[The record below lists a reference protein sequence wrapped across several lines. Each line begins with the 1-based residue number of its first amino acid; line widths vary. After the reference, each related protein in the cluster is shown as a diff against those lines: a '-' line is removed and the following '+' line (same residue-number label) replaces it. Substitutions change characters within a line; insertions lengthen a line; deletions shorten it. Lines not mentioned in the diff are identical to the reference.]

1 MKFVFASENRLFYK
15 AFCGILCSEAD
26 ESVFYENIPD
36 FVTDFLSGKILPDF
50 VIIDGKYFSRFKNFI
65 FRLLRDFD
73 REIPAVFLDGDVPK
87 SLRTAKWLS
96 EIELC
101 FDKSACHNLIP
112 YLEKIN
118 RILDLPVCR
127 NAIQTS
133 EQNPFK
139 NAIHNPIQNETKIKE
154 FNIKNP
160 NADTKESESDVNEQK
175 SDEKESNIEKNESG
189 GNESESNIQK
199 SDEKTFLKPKI
210 MLTPVNNLL
219 YDFFFKNRRRIVYIE
234 EIAEIL
240 KIQLENEIERERKNG
255 VYAYVS
261 RFRKS
266 ISKIECSY
274 ELLRIC
280 RGGYQL
286 VPRG

>member
-15 AFCGILCSEAD
+15 AFCGILCSEED

-36 FVTDFLSGKILPDF
+36 FVTDFLSGKILLDF

-101 FDKSACHNLIP
+101 FDKPACHNLIP

-118 RILDLPVCR
+118 RILDLPICR
-127 NAIQTS
+127 NAIQNEPKS
-133 EQNPFK
+133 ES
-139 NAIHNPIQNETKIKE
+139 
-154 FNIKNP
+154 NIK
-160 NADTKESESDVNEQK
+160 K
-175 SDEKESNIEKNESG
+175 SDEKPL
-189 GNESESNIQK
+189 
-199 SDEKTFLKPKI
+199 LKPKI

-240 KIQLENEIERERKNG
+240 KIQIENEIERERKNG

>member
-36 FVTDFLSGKILPDF
+36 FVTDFLFGKILPDF

-101 FDKSACHNLIP
+101 FDKPACQNLIP

-118 RILDLPVCR
+118 KVLDLPVCR

-133 EQNPFK
+133 
-139 NAIHNPIQNETKIKE
+139 QNETK
-154 FNIKNP
+154 
-160 NADTKESESDVNEQK
+160 S
-175 SDEKESNIEKNESG
+175 ESNIEK
-189 GNESESNIQK
+189 
-199 SDEKTFLKPKI
+199 SDEKPLLKPKI

-266 ISKIECSY
+266 ISNIECSY

>member
-65 FRLLRDFD
+65 FRFLRDFD

-101 FDKSACHNLIP
+101 FDKPGCHNLIP
-112 YLEKIN
+112 YLEKIS
-118 RILDLPVCR
+118 RILDLPIC
-127 NAIQTS
+127 Q
-133 EQNPFK
+133 
-139 NAIHNPIQNETKIKE
+139 NAIHNPIQTAFCDENKNAIQNEPK
-154 FNIKNP
+154 
-160 NADTKESESDVNEQK
+160 
-175 SDEKESNIEKNESG
+175 
-189 GNESESNIQK
+189 SESNIQK
-199 SDEKTFLKPKI
+199 SDEKPLLKPKI

-240 KIQLENEIERERKNG
+240 KIQIKNEIERERKNG

>member
-1 MKFVFASENRLFYK
+1 MKFVFASENLLFYR

-26 ESVFYENIPD
+26 ESVFYENISD

-101 FDKSACHNLIP
+101 FDKPACQNLIP

-118 RILDLPVCR
+118 KILDLPICR
-127 NAIQTS
+127 NAIQNS
-133 EQNPFK
+133 EQ
-139 NAIHNPIQNETKIKE
+139 NPIQNETKIKE
-154 FNIKNP
+154 SNIENP
-160 NADTKESESDVNEQK
+160 NADTKESESDINEQK
-175 SDEKESNIEKNESG
+175 SDKKESNIEKNESG
-189 GNESESNIQK
+189 GNESEQKSESNIQK
-199 SDEKTFLKPKI
+199 SDKKPLLKPKI

-240 KIQLENEIERERKNG
+240 KIQIANEIERERKNG

>member
-1 MKFVFASENRLFYK
+1 MKFIFASENRLFYK
-15 AFCGILCSEAD
+15 AFCRILCSEED
-26 ESVFYENIPD
+26 ESVFYENISD
-36 FVTDFLSGKILPDF
+36 FVSDFLSGKVLPDF
-50 VIIDGKYFSRFKNFI
+50 VIIDGHYFSRFKNFI

-101 FDKSACHNLIP
+101 FDKPGCHHLIP
-112 YLEKIN
+112 ALEKIN

-127 NAIQTS
+127 NAIRNAVQDVI
-133 EQNPFK
+133 QNPPQDT
-139 NAIHNPIQNETKIKE
+139 IQNPVQNETKIKKL
-154 FNIKNP
+154 NIEKLAAFKDSGNP
-160 NADTKESESDVNEQK
+160 NANIKEPESNIKKSESDI
-175 SDEKESNIEKNESG
+175 KESKKLHEKLL
-189 GNESESNIQK
+189 
-199 SDEKTFLKPKI
+199 LKPKI

-240 KIQLENEIERERKNG
+240 KIQFENDVERGQRNG

-266 ISKIECSY
+266 ISQIKCSY

-286 VPRG
+286 VPKS

>member
-1 MKFVFASENRLFYK
+1 M
-15 AFCGILCSEAD
+15 
-26 ESVFYENIPD
+26 
-36 FVTDFLSGKILPDF
+36 
-50 VIIDGKYFSRFKNFI
+50 
-65 FRLLRDFD
+65 
-73 REIPAVFLDGDVPK
+73 
-87 SLRTAKWLS
+87 
-96 EIELC
+96 
-101 FDKSACHNLIP
+101 
-112 YLEKIN
+112 
-118 RILDLPVCR
+118 
-127 NAIQTS
+127 
-133 EQNPFK
+133 
-139 NAIHNPIQNETKIKE
+139 
-154 FNIKNP
+154 
-160 NADTKESESDVNEQK
+160 
-175 SDEKESNIEKNESG
+175 
-189 GNESESNIQK
+189 
-199 SDEKTFLKPKI
+199 LKPKI

-240 KIQLENEIERERKNG
+240 KIQIANEIERERKNG